1 MLFSQNIDPNDP
13 GRRRFILIRW
23 VLAVWHWLVPPTQA
37 HLDRQSGTARLMARW
52 LVITLCLAAT
62 VVAMLYARP
71 IHDRYKQWRAGRM
84 VQEARSKLDHGDVV
98 GAVIIAQKAVGLA
111 PDFEPAVRMNAE
123 LLTMISQNEAVYFWD
138 KLAAVGTISL
148 EDEMGR
154 VRALQRVHREKEA
167 AQQLEALLKKN
178 PAEPRLM
185 KLGEEVWGTLQSGGV
200 LMQVLKDYSG
210 SHPGDR
216 ESRLRLLRLQLQVH
230 DAEPSEIGTGLW
242 QLTEGTDE
250 TSLEAL
256 RMLVNMNTLDVADH
270 DRLAARL
277 DAHPLSGEPEHVMA
291 LGIRVLLRPAHKNL
305 IIDEAISRVRDLKP
319 EKLVPLVRW
328 LVTHGEPGRVL
339 SLLSESDIKK
349 DEGLLTNYLNALMA
363 LGRTPDIAR
372 LVNDKSVTLRA
383 ATRTFYQAHLAL
395 VKGEPREDV
404 RRKLL
409 LVLVDLT
416 VGGQGDSL
424 LLLGKYCQDREFYDV
439 AEQALEAAA
448 MSSRARIERSGFA
461 AWIQCCKISGN
472 TDGMARAAREACRRW
487 PDDQSFLEDYLY
499 AKLLQGDESEISLN
513 RAERLLSANPK
524 DPARKLLAGL
534 GYWRLGETENS
545 VVACQGVN
553 FSLVSSG
560 QKAVF
565 ALILHDAGPLHVS
578 QGDERAFQESL
589 KAILSP
595 IPTNARM
602 LPEEAEMLR
611 RAGL

>member
-13 GRRRFILIRW
+13 GRRRFIFIRW

-52 LVITLCLAAT
+52 LLITLCLAAT
-62 VVAMLYARP
+62 VGAMLYARP
-71 IHDRYKQWRAGRM
+71 IHDQYKQWRAGHL

-98 GAVIIAQKAVGLA
+98 GAVVIAQKAVGLA

-148 EDEMGR
+148 DDEMGR
-154 VRALQRVHREKEA
+154 VRALQHIHRDKEA

-185 KLGEEVWGTLQSGGV
+185 KLGEEVWGKQQSGGV

-210 SHPGDR
+210 SHPNDR
-216 ESRLRLLRLQLQVH
+216 GSRLRLLKLQLQVH
-230 DAEPSEIGTGLW
+230 DAQPAEIGAGLW

-256 RMLVNMNTLDVADH
+256 RMLVDMNTLDVADH
-270 DRLAARL
+270 DRMAARL
-277 DAHPLSGEPEHVMA
+277 DSHPLAGETEHVMA
-291 LGIRVLLRPAHKNL
+291 LGIRVLLRPARKNL
-305 IIDEAISRVRDLKP
+305 LIDEAISRVRDLKP

-328 LVTHGEPGRVL
+328 LFTHGEPGRVL
-339 SLLSESDIKK
+339 SLLSESDVKK

-363 LGRTPDIAR
+363 LGRTADIAR

-383 ATRTFYQAHLAL
+383 ASRTFYQAHLAL
-395 VKGEPREDV
+395 VKGEPREEV

-439 AEQALEAAA
+439 AEQALGAAA
-448 MSSRARIERSGFA
+448 MSSRARIERPGFA

-499 AKLLQGDESEISLN
+499 AKLLQGDEIEISLY

-524 DPARKLLAGL
+524 DSARKLLAGL

-545 VVACQGVN
+545 VIACQGLN
-553 FSLVSSG
+553 LGMVSSG
-560 QKAVF
+560 QQAVF
-565 ALILHDAGPLHVS
+565 ARILHDAGPRHVT
-578 QGDERAFQESL
+578 QGDEHAFQESL

-595 IPTNARM
+595 IPANARM